1 MCLKIK
7 RLSTPAERH
16 LEICKMVK
24 EIVAFMIIE
33 KELDISKNEIDF
45 FTNLLALEL
54 KDLFDNSI
62 FYDFNQVKK

>member
-7 RLSTPAERH
+7 RLPTPAERH

-24 EIVAFMIIE
+24 EIVAFMITE
-33 KELDISKNEIDF
+33 KELDINKNEIDF

-54 KDLFDNSI
+54 RDLFDNFR
-62 FYDFNQVKK
+62 FYDFGNNKD

>member
-1 MCLKIK
+1 
-7 RLSTPAERH
+7 
-16 LEICKMVK
+16 MVK

-54 KDLFDNSI
+54 KDLFDNSR
-62 FYDFNQVKK
+62 FYDFGNNKD